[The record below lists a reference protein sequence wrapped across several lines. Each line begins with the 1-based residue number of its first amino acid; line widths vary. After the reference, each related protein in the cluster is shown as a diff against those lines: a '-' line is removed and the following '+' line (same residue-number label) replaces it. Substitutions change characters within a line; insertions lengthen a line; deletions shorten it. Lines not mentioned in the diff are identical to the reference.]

1 MVELRL
7 RSLGIRVMTDDQA
20 TKDSASIPVFE
31 VRAPAIP
38 LTSHDGVRTG
48 TALYLELS
56 LIEWE

>member
-1 MVELRL
+1 
-7 RSLGIRVMTDDQA
+7 LGIRVMTDDQA

-48 TALYLELS
+48 TAFYLELS